1 MPTPAKAKENMT
13 KHTTEAESTAREQAE
28 RDVIPDRGGKL
39 KLRKPAFVAKNQVA
53 NRYWNGIV
61 RSMDGLVLLDDLDSE
76 MLAGYCAMLA
86 RRDQTIILVNQLTD
100 SLGVAAAILPLG
112 GKRGRRKSMED
123 MTDAE
128 YEASAKGGGA
138 AALGPDQL
146 VEAVGKLDSLNGK
159 LQGLERNILSYA
171 EKLGLTPSGRVRLA
185 QRRAEAAAEVDPDG
199 DLFGR

>member
-53 NRYWNGIV
+53 NRYWNALV

-86 RRDQTIILVNQLTD
+86 RRDQTIILVNQLMD

-112 GKRGRRKSMED
+112 GKKGRRKRVED

-128 YEASAKGGGA
+128 YEASAKDGGEV
-138 AALGPDQL
+138 LGPDQL
-146 VEAVGKLDSLNGK
+146 VEAVGKLDSLSGK

-185 QRRAEAAAEVDPDG
+185 QRRGAQ
-199 DLFGR
+199 

>member
-53 NRYWNGIV
+53 NRYWNALV

-86 RRDQTIILVNQLTD
+86 RRDQTIILVNQLMD

-112 GKRGRRKSMED
+112 GKKGRRKRVED

-128 YEASAKGGGA
+128 YEASAKDGGEV
-138 AALGPDQL
+138 LGPDQL
-146 VEAVGKLDSLNGK
+146 VEAVGKLDSLGGK

>member
-1 MPTPAKAKENMT
+1 MPTPAKARENMT

-53 NRYWNGIV
+53 NRYWNALV

-86 RRDQTIILVNQLTD
+86 RRDQTIILVNQLMD

-112 GKRGRRKSMED
+112 GKKGRRKRVED

-128 YEASAKGGGA
+128 YEASAKDGGEV
-138 AALGPDQL
+138 LGPDQL
-146 VEAVGKLDSLNGK
+146 VEAVGKLDSLGGK